1 MRSAPSTL
9 EAALLGLLARG
20 PASGY
25 ELRKI
30 FQTTPL
36 AAYSDS
42 PGAVYPALRRLEQ
55 RGYVSGRAETGA
67 RRRKPWQLTA
77 AGRAWLRSWV
87 AQPVTDDEIARDA
100 ALVDLRLALLDNVAP
115 GRLPGF
121 LREYADAVDTY
132 LASLGAAAAQLSST
146 LPASAAC
153 ALDLGVHL
161 VRARSTWCRRAAREH
176 AR

>member
-1 MRSAPSTL
+1 MRSDPSTL

-30 FQTTPL
+30 FLTTPL

-55 RGYVSGRAETGA
+55 RGYVSGRAEPGA

-77 AGRAWLRSWV
+77 AGRSWLRSWV
-87 AQPVTDDEIARDA
+87 AQPVTAATLAEARRWADDAVA
-100 ALVDLRLALLDNVAP
+100 ALAP
-115 GRLPGF
+115 LPDGP
-121 LREYADAVDTY
+121 VKK
-132 LASLGAAAAQLSST
+132 SLSRFAQ
-146 LPASAAC
+146 AI
-153 ALDLGVHL
+153 VE
-161 VRARSTWCRRAAREH
+161 RSG
-176 AR
+176 

>member
-1 MRSAPSTL
+1 MRTVPSTF

-77 AGRAWLRSWV
+77 AGRGWLRSWV
-87 AQPVTDDEIARDA
+87 AQPVTADDVARDA
-100 ALVDLRLALLDNVAP
+100 AGVDLRLALVDNVAP

-121 LREYADAVDTY
+121 LREYAEAVDEY
-132 LASLGAAAAQLSST
+132 LAALRAAAAGLSDT
-146 LPASAAC
+146 LPRSAAC

-161 VRARSTWCRRAAREH
+161 IHARSTWCRRAAREH
-176 AR
+176 AK

>member
-1 MRSAPSTL
+1 MRTVPSTF

-77 AGRAWLRSWV
+77 AGRGWLRSWV
-87 AQPVTDDEIARDA
+87 TQPVTADDVARDA
-100 ALVDLRLALLDNVAP
+100 AGVDLRLALVDNVAP

-121 LREYADAVDTY
+121 LREYAEAVDEY
-132 LASLGAAAAQLSST
+132 LASLRAAAAGLSDT

-161 VRARSTWCRRAAREH
+161 IHARSTWCRRAAREH

>member
-1 MRSAPSTL
+1 MRSDPSTL

-30 FQTTPL
+30 FLTTPL

-55 RGYVSGRAETGA
+55 RGYVSGRAEPGA

-77 AGRAWLRSWV
+77 AGRSWLRSWV
-87 AQPVTDDEIARDA
+87 AQPVTAAEVARDA
-100 ALVDLRLALLDNVAP
+100 AGVDLRLALLGNVAP

-121 LREYADAVDTY
+121 LQEYADAVDAY
-132 LASLGAAAAQLSST
+132 LASLRAAAAELAST

-161 VRARSTWCRRAAREH
+161 VHARSTWCRRAAREH

>member
-1 MRSAPSTL
+1 ML

-25 ELRKI
+25 ELRRI

-42 PGAVYPALRRLEQ
+42 PGAVYPALRRLAK
-55 RGYVSGRAETGA
+55 RGYVSGRAATTG
-67 RRRKPWQLTA
+67 RRRTSFQLTA
-77 AGRAWLRSWV
+77 AGRAWLRRWAS
-87 AQPVTDDEIARDA
+87 APVTADDVAHRTATI
-100 ALVDLRLALLDNVAP
+100 DLRLALLTNVVPA
-115 GRLPGF
+115 RLPTF
-121 LREYADAVDTY
+121 LREYADAVEAY
-132 LASLGAAAAQLSST
+132 LASLSVAAAELTDT

-153 ALDLGVHL
+153 ALDLGVSL
-161 VRARSTWCRRAAREH
+161 FRARATWCRRATREH